1 MEISPIAAIRIAP
14 TFRSRET
21 DLGLTDVFEIEN
33 SSRTGDETYSPSGGK
48 AAGGSEEGEAEAE
61 AESQEESSSEDEEVG
76 RLQKT
81 ENATR
86 PEISFFA

>member
-48 AAGGSEEGEAEAE
+48 AASGSEDGEAEDQE
-61 AESQEESSSEDEEVG
+61 QEEGTAEGEEEGKVQKAENGAG
-76 RLQKT
+76 R
-81 ENATR
+81 
-86 PEISFFA
+86 EISFFA